1 MTNDRSNLT
10 RPVDL
15 DSGPFVIC
23 HLSFV
28 IRTSFRRVHEKPA
41 CRTVA
46 GAANVLA
53 AVSSEGLSPSES
65 TADSV
70 KTLLQT

>member
-1 MTNDRSNLT
+1 MGLPHILNLGYW
-10 RPVDL
+10 L
-15 DSGPFVIC
+15 SVIGYSDE
-23 HLSFV
+23 LQASQK
-28 IRTSFRRVHEKPA
+28 TA

-53 AVSSEGLSPSES
+53 AVSSEGISPSES
-65 TADSV
+65 TVDSV